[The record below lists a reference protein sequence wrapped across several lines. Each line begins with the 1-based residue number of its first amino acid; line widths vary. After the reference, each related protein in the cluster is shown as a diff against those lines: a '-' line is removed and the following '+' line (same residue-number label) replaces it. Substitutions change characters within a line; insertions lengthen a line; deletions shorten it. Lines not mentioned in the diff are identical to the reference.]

1 MKVYGIR
8 QAKAHLSHI
17 VRSAAAGVCSI
28 VTDNRRPVAI
38 IGPAP
43 STTSGKEKMPP
54 AAEKL
59 SDASAFGAALI
70 GAPYPLELDF

>member
-1 MKVYGIR
+1 
-8 QAKAHLSHI
+8 
-17 VRSAAAGVCSI
+17 
-28 VTDNRRPVAI
+28 VTDNRRPVAM

-43 STTSGKEKMPP
+43 SATSEKEKLPP

-59 SDASAFGAALI
+59 FDASAFGSVPI